1 MRVLLD
7 TNVLVSTA
15 IKPEGKPAQI
25 LQRAAT
31 SFELV
36 CSEYILD
43 ELAGCIGMGCIRYI
57 D

>member
-1 MRVLLD
+1 MRVLLN